1 MQTKLGLA
9 TLLNNFKFFP
19 SPKSPRH
26 LVVDPSSTTIV
37 FSVLNGVH
45 TKIVKV

>member
-9 TLLNNFKFFP
+9 TLLNDFKFST

-26 LVVDPSSTTIV
+26 LAVDPSTTTIV
-37 FSVLNGVH
+37 FSILNGIH
-45 TKIVKV
+45 TKIVKA